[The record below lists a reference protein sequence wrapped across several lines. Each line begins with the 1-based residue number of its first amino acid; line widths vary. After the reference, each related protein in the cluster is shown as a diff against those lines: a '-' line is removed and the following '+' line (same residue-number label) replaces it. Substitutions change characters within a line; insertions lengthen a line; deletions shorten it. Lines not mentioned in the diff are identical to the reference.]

1 MKGTIKLD
9 SISINKN
16 LVTEFVTV
24 KVSSQSNFDV
34 KCVPQSWL

>member
-1 MKGTIKLD
+1 MKVTIKLD

-24 KVSSQSNFDV
+24 KVSSQS
-34 KCVPQSWL
+34 LTLM